1 MAEASIQIKQE
12 GRMLQASCG
21 SFAADDLIVVGLEGE
36 EEISRP
42 FHFRLG
48 FLSPNQSISPQD
60 IIGQA
65 IAFSV
70 AGPGGDK
77 RNFHGHV
84 QRLSA
89 GGLTEYGYRSYSIDV
104 VPWLWFLT
112 QTLNCRI
119 FELQNS
125 KSVIEQVF
133 GDYGY
138 AKFRFDA
145 DTSLLIDREY
155 LVQYR
160 ESDFDFVSRLMEE
173 DGLYYYFDHSDSQHE
188 LVISNKKTTYFDATT
203 DPVPFRERGFGIQS
217 AVFDWS
223 QNHQFRTREWQ
234 QRDYNFETSS
244 TDLKVN
250 KKTVLPSFGQVSSP
264 SLSYDYPGRY
274 PNTGDGGTVTGI
286 RMEEAEAQYAV
297 ADGTSDVREFSPGG
311 KFTLDAGLLGDAE
324 GGEFALLTVRHVATD
339 KTHLPGAGGG
349 GASYENGF
357 TAFPSDILYR
367 PPRRTPKAVVRGPQ
381 TAVIVSDAP
390 EDEYGR
396 LKVKFHWA
404 PDDQSCLAR
413 VSQLWAGRNWGAVFL
428 PRKDMEVVV
437 DFLEGDP
444 DRPIIVGC
452 VYNDANPIPYAQP
465 ANRTQSGVKSR
476 SWNSTNKD
484 EANELRFEDKAG
496 NEEILFHAQKDFL
509 REVENDD
516 TITVGNN
523 RSITTKKN
531 LDETVEE
538 GTRTV
543 TIKSDDSLTVQD
555 GSRTATIKNDDT
567 LTVQSGDLSIDVS
580 AGEATL
586 TAANK
591 ITLKV
596 GSNTLVIDTSSIK
609 LTVGGSSVKLEQ
621 SGVTVSGT
629 QVKVQG
635 SAMAEVNGG
644 GQLTLK
650 GGIVQIN

>member
-1 MAEASIQIKQE
+1 MSGPSINIKQE

-21 SFAADDLIVVGLEGE
+21 SFAADDLILVGLEGD

-42 FHFRLG
+42 FHFRLH
-48 FLSPNQSISPQD
+48 FISPNQGIKPQD
-60 IIGQA
+60 IIGQT
-65 IAFSV
+65 INFSTG
-70 AGPGGDK
+70 GPNNT
-77 RNFHGHV
+77 RRHFHGHV

-89 GGLTEYGYRSYSIDV
+89 GGLTDYGYRSYSIDV

-125 KSVIEQVF
+125 KSVIEAVF

-145 DTSLLIDREY
+145 DASLLIAREY

-203 DPVPFRERGFGIQS
+203 EDVPFRERSFGVQA
-217 AVFDWS
+217 AVFEWS
-223 QNHQFRTREWQ
+223 ENHQFRTREWQ
-234 QRDYNFETSS
+234 QRDYNFETSA

-250 KKTVLPSFGQVSSP
+250 KRTVLPSFGQVSSP

-286 RMEEAEAQYAV
+286 RMEEAEAQYAI
-297 ADGTSDVREFSPGG
+297 ADGAGDVQQFSPGG
-311 KFTLDAGLLGDAE
+311 KFTVDAGELSSNA
-324 GGEFALLTVRHVATD
+324 GGEFALLSVHHTATD
-339 KTHLPGAGGG
+339 KSHLPGVGEGGT
-349 GASYENGF
+349 SYENSF

-367 PPRRTPKAVVRGPQ
+367 PPRRTPKAVIRGPH
-381 TAVIVSDAP
+381 TAVIVSEQP

-404 PDDQSCLAR
+404 PEDQSCLAR

-444 DRPIIVGC
+444 DKPIIVGC
-452 VYNDANPIPYAQP
+452 VYNDANPLPYTQP
-465 ANRTQSGVKSR
+465 ANRTQSGVKTR

-496 NEEILFHAQKDFL
+496 SEQILFHAQKDFL

-516 TITVGNN
+516 TLNVLNN
-523 RSITTKKN
+523 RSVTIKQN

-543 TIKSDDSLTVQD
+543 KIKSDDTLTVTD
-555 GSRTATIKNDDT
+555 GARTTTIKNDDS

-580 AGEATL
+580 SGQATL
-586 TAANK
+586 KASQK

-596 GSNTLVIDTSSIK
+596 GSNSMVMDASSIK
-609 LTVGGSSVKLEQ
+609 LTVGATSVKLEQ
-621 SGVTVSGT
+621 SGATVSGA
-629 QVKVQG
+629 QVKVEGQG
-635 SAMAEVNGG
+635 MAEVNGG
-644 GQLTLK
+644 GALTLK
-650 GGIVQIN
+650 GGIVNIN